1 MVNMEEDNKTSI
13 FIKPNNLNNSDL
25 LVDDSESSSSTTTPN
40 IAFTSSDSELS
51 ISSISLKKNK
61 FKSDTTNTT
70 NATNISSNNKSVHF
84 EKQNATTG
92 IDINN
97 NNNNNKP
104 FKKPVLPN
112 INIDQKQ
119 EQSSDNSSD
128 NSPTIKTLK
137 KTMSTGAVVHDM
149 LRHASN
155 TSGNMNGWDN
165 DATLTI
171 KNWYKIFKQQSF
183 IYQWVLDRNINM
195 ADKLTI
201 VSIISSS
208 ALGIFSGFK
217 LWIDQDMI
225 FQTVSNIILML
236 FNFLI
241 ALITTLSKRYIDDKR
256 NEKIRNYIEE
266 LDNFLGEIS
275 AQVLKSPVYRMNA
288 DEFFKLN
295 NDKYTKLI
303 TSAPN
308 LSISELNQGK
318 YQYKNYIK
326 HLEDVC

>member
-1 MVNMEEDNKTSI
+1 MEEDNKTSI
-13 FIKPNNLNNSDL
+13 FINSNNPNL
-25 LVDDSESSSSTTTPN
+25 LVDDSESSSTATNN
-40 IAFTSSDSELS
+40 ITFSSSDSDSS
-51 ISSISLKKNK
+51 ISSSSNTKNK
-61 FKSDTTNTT
+61 TTNNMTKSDTIQSANVS
-70 NATNISSNNKSVHF
+70 IS
-84 EKQNATTG
+84 KQNATTG

-97 NNNNNKP
+97 NNKP
-104 FKKPVLPN
+104 FKKPVLSH

-119 EQSSDNSSD
+119 EQLSENSSD
-128 NSPTIKTLK
+128 NSPITKTLK
-137 KTMSTGAVVHDM
+137 KTKSTGAVVNDM
-149 LRHASN
+149 LRHTSN
-155 TSGNMNGWDN
+155 TVGIINGWDN

-183 IYQWVLDRNINM
+183 IYQWILDQNINM

-318 YQYKNYIK
+318 SQYKNYII
-326 HLEDVC
+326 HLEDV

>member
-1 MVNMEEDNKTSI
+1 MEEDNKTSI
-13 FIKPNNLNNSDL
+13 FINPNNSNL
-25 LVDDSESSSSTTTPN
+25 LVDDSESSSTATNN
-40 IAFTSSDSELS
+40 ITFSSSDSDSS
-51 ISSISLKKNK
+51 ISSSNTKNK
-61 FKSDTTNTT
+61 ITNNMTKSDTIQYV
-70 NATNISSNNKSVHF
+70 NASIS
-84 EKQNATTG
+84 KQNATTG

-97 NNNNNKP
+97 NNNKP
-104 FKKPVLPN
+104 FKKPVLSH

-119 EQSSDNSSD
+119 EQPSENSSD
-128 NSPTIKTLK
+128 NSPITKTLK
-137 KTMSTGAVVHDM
+137 KTKSAGAVVNDM
-149 LRHASN
+149 LRH
-155 TSGNMNGWDN
+155 TSKTIGIINGWDN

-183 IYQWVLDRNINM
+183 IYQWILDRNINM

-217 LWIDQDMI
+217 LWIDQDMV

-303 TSAPN
+303 TNAPN

-318 YQYKNYIK
+318 SQYKNYII
-326 HLEDVC
+326 HLEDV

>member
-1 MVNMEEDNKTSI
+1 MEEDNKTSI
-13 FIKPNNLNNSDL
+13 FINPNNSNL
-25 LVDDSESSSSTTTPN
+25 LVDDSESSSTATNN
-40 IAFTSSDSELS
+40 ITFSSSDSDSS
-51 ISSISLKKNK
+51 ISSSNTKNK
-61 FKSDTTNTT
+61 ITNNMTKSDTIQYV
-70 NATNISSNNKSVHF
+70 NASIS
-84 EKQNATTG
+84 KQNATTG

-97 NNNNNKP
+97 NNNKP
-104 FKKPVLPN
+104 FKKPVLSH

-119 EQSSDNSSD
+119 EQPSENSSD
-128 NSPTIKTLK
+128 NSPITKTLK
-137 KTMSTGAVVHDM
+137 KTKSAGAVVNDM
-149 LRHASN
+149 LRH
-155 TSGNMNGWDN
+155 TSKTIGIINGWDN

-183 IYQWVLDRNINM
+183 IYQWILDRNINM

-217 LWIDQDMI
+217 LWIDQDMV

-303 TSAPN
+303 TTAPN
-308 LSISELNQGK
+308 ISLNEMK
-318 YQYKNYIK
+318 DAKKQYKIFIK
-326 HLEDVC
+326 SNL